1 MYFIEIAGV
10 KVLFT
15 GDYSREDDRMLIPA
29 EIPPEKPDILICE
42 STFGT
47 ASHEPRPEK
56 EARLTS
62 NPPHLTNKIPC
73 IKSSLVAEE
82 Y

>member
-1 MYFIEIAGV
+1 
-10 KVLFT
+10 
-15 GDYSREDDRMLIPA
+15 MLIPA
-29 EIPPEKPDILICE
+29 ELPPQKPDILICE

-62 NPPHLTNKIPC
+62 LHILSLYLLTNRLSP
-73 IKSSLVAEE
+73 
-82 Y
+82 

>member
-1 MYFIEIAGV
+1 
-10 KVLFT
+10 
-15 GDYSREDDRMLIPA
+15 MLIPA
-29 EIPPEKPDILICE
+29 ELPPQKPDILICE

-62 NPPHLTNKIPC
+62 LFTSFLILTCRLSP
-73 IKSSLVAEE
+73 
-82 Y
+82 

>member
-1 MYFIEIAGV
+1 
-10 KVLFT
+10 
-15 GDYSREDDRMLIPA
+15 MLIPA
-29 EIPPEKPDILICE
+29 ELPPQKPDILICE

-62 NPPHLTNKIPC
+62 FLLQCTNTNFQIQY
-73 IKSSLVAEE
+73 IKS
-82 Y
+82 